1 MSKIKTLAD
10 HQKELEIIAQK
21 KNLIFEKYQKD
32 PNEALFI
39 KNILLINYSGDNKI
53 TSNRIDGVIAEC
65 IVKKQTNP
73 FFNTEKKINLEE
85 IMRKFYNEH
94 PTKNDLTQLEKD
106 SNNSFESVCDQVGRT
121 IEAL

>member
-21 KNLIFEKYQKD
+21 KNIIFEKYQKD

-39 KNILLINYSGDNKI
+39 KNILLINYNGDNKI
-53 TSNRIDGVIAEC
+53 TSSRIDGVISEC

-73 FFNTEKKINLEE
+73 LFSIEKKTNLEE

-94 PTKNDLTQLEKD
+94 PTKNNLTQLEKD
-106 SNNSFESVCDQVGRT
+106 SNNTFESVCDQVGRT